1 MEYTPT
7 NVWPKGMSTGDY
19 FQTVLGPY
27 DYYAIQWG
35 YAPIPGATKPEDE
48 VPALRKLAAAWPDPR
63 HRFETDED
71 VEWENG
77 HAIDPRVV
85 QFDLTNDNIG
95 WCDAQMQLSDTLV
108 HSIERRFTT
117 PGEAHDPLR
126 QAFGIA
132 MSPLYT
138 CSAVAWHYMA
148 GEELSRAHVGDP
160 GAAAPLSP
168 VSRDRSE
175 RAYAFLDAHLFGE
188 KAWNVPPSL
197 MRKMV
202 YSEWESLANVGTWA
216 IDPPL
221 RHDVPIVTYAM
232 LLQTSVLDGMFS
244 PVLLQRLD
252 DLPTK
257 YGAGTTM
264 TLADLFTWTQTSVFG
279 NLRDPKA
286 VRGSEIRR
294 NLQQTYARMLAK
306 MLLAP
311 DPGVPFDAQSL
322 ARAEL
327 VAVRAD
333 AKHAASVPGNDAL
346 TQAHLTSL
354 ADIADRA
361 LSAQTVV
368 PAMPAAAA
376 GDAD

>member
-1 MEYTPT
+1 
-7 NVWPKGMSTGDY
+7 
-19 FQTVLGPY
+19 
-27 DYYAIQWG
+27 
-35 YAPIPGATKPEDE
+35 
-48 VPALRKLAAAWPDPR
+48 
-63 HRFETDED
+63 
-71 VEWENG
+71 
-77 HAIDPRVV
+77 
-85 QFDLTNDNIG
+85 
-95 WCDAQMQLSDTLV
+95 
-108 HSIERRFTT
+108 
-117 PGEAHDPLR
+117 
-126 QAFGIA
+126 
-132 MSPLYT
+132 
-138 CSAVAWHYMA
+138 
-148 GEELSRAHVGDP
+148 
-160 GAAAPLSP
+160 
-168 VSRDRSE
+168 
-175 RAYAFLDAHLFGE
+175 
-188 KAWNVPPSL
+188 
-197 MRKMV
+197 
-202 YSEWESLANVGTWA
+202 
-216 IDPPL
+216 
-221 RHDVPIVTYAM
+221 
-232 LLQTSVLDGMFS
+232 
-244 PVLLQRLD
+244 
-252 DLPTK
+252 
-257 YGAGTTM
+257 M